1 MRIQTQIR
9 RRPRRWLAV
18 MLASAFLAAAPAV
31 EARPDPTT
39 GGSVSEERPVV
50 VVEPG
55 GGFDWADAAVGAGA
69 AAGIALL
76 AGGMASGLSHRR
88 RLASS

>member
-1 MRIQTQIR
+1 MRIQTQMH
-9 RRPRRWLAV
+9 RRPRRWLAAT
-18 MLASAFLAAAPAV
+18 LAAAFLTAAPAV
-31 EARPDPTT
+31 DARPDPTT
-39 GGSVSEERPVV
+39 GGSVSEERSVV
-50 VVEPG
+50 VVEPS

-69 AAGIALL
+69 AAGIVLL